1 MGGGSPPPGGNS
13 GAALRNPEIFGRGPF
28 SDGCRG
34 GRPWLRRRSHAL
46 CARSAELRSV
56 RAPATTRA
64 TPEATNL
71 AVYNRLRIGATS
83 AALAVMDDSGLPRAE
98 TRVRS
103 GFWTGGMDSAAGSA
117 VIRAIGPAR
126 TTCPRADATAR
137 ARWSEA
143 SCFGRSSWAVAVP
156 GAVTCHNPPIVAA
169 ITSMLHRCPLDA
181 SSTTDHHRRSR
192 SHCLGHRL
200 ARPRHRTPLAARS
213 PNHARHRDANAATS
227 PPRPPTAARM
237 IPRSTLACETER
249 PQSLDFR
256 ASQSARPRRP
266 SPHRPRVAGSKYR
279 SSFKTF

>member
-1 MGGGSPPPGGNS
+1 
-13 GAALRNPEIFGRGPF
+13 
-28 SDGCRG
+28 
-34 GRPWLRRRSHAL
+34 
-46 CARSAELRSV
+46 
-56 RAPATTRA
+56 
-64 TPEATNL
+64 
-71 AVYNRLRIGATS
+71 
-83 AALAVMDDSGLPRAE
+83 MDDSGLPRAE

-279 SSFKTF
+279 SSFKKNNNNKTF

>member
-1 MGGGSPPPGGNS
+1 MFNELES
-13 GAALRNPEIFGRGPF
+13 LQLVFGRGPF

-192 SHCLGHRL
+192 SHCLGRRL
-200 ARPRHRTPLAARS
+200 GRPRHRP
-213 PNHARHRDANAATS
+213 
-227 PPRPPTAARM
+227 
-237 IPRSTLACETER
+237 
-249 PQSLDFR
+249 
-256 ASQSARPRRP
+256 PRRP
-266 SPHRPRVAGSKYR
+266 LPQSGTMPRR
-279 SSFKTF
+279 

>member
-1 MGGGSPPPGGNS
+1 MARVMENHSKSLLPIPDVTSTTTRGF
-13 GAALRNPEIFGRGPF
+13 ATQVVQLLRFERVESLHLVFGRGPF
-28 SDGCRG
+28 SDGSRG
-34 GRPWLRRRSHAL
+34 GRPWLLRRSHAL

-126 TTCPRADATAR
+126 TACPRADATAR

-156 GAVTCHNPPIVAA
+156 GAVTCHNPPIVA
-169 ITSMLHRCPLDA
+169 SSDHLA
-181 SSTTDHHRRSR
+181 SDVPVCAGRV
-192 SHCLGHRL
+192 LE
-200 ARPRHRTPLAARS
+200 AW
-213 PNHARHRDANAATS
+213 
-227 PPRPPTAARM
+227 PRPAQAVPAAAVLV
-237 IPRSTLACETER
+237 PGTQTHST
-249 PQSLDFR
+249 SVF
-256 ASQSARPRRP
+256 
-266 SPHRPRVAGSKYR
+266 
-279 SSFKTF
+279 